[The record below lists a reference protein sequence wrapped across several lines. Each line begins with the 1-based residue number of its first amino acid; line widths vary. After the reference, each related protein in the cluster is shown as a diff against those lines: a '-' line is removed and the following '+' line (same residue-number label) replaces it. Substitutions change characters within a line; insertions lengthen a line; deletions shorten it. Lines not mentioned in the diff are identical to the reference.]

1 MTKHAATPTG
11 TVEIFTDG
19 ACKGNPGVGGWGAL
33 LRIMGKER
41 ELCGGEAH
49 TTNNRMELLGAI
61 RALEALKRPC
71 HVILHTDSKYV
82 QQGISVWVH
91 NWKQTGWKTSNKKP
105 VKNADLWRMLDEVA
119 SMHSVQWVWVKGH
132 AGHDGNERADELA
145 NRGIEQLLNGGEQ

>member
-1 MTKHAATPTG
+1 
-11 TVEIFTDG
+11 
-19 ACKGNPGVGGWGAL
+19 
-33 LRIMGKER
+33 
-41 ELCGGEAH
+41 
-49 TTNNRMELLGAI
+49 
-61 RALEALKRPC
+61 
-71 HVILHTDSKYV
+71 VILHTDSKYV